1 MAGRNLEDSTLKL
14 KLWHLFRDYFDM
26 AEKKRRW
33 NGREDIPWGDCNKN
47 LDPAI
52 SDVVWTFCA
61 VELFLPDYLSESIPM
76 VRDNRGRA
84 WMFANWGYE
93 ELKHS
98 MALGDWLLHSG
109 WRTEE
114 EMQDLEAGVFKQE
127 YDLPYDNPLFMVCYT
142 TFQELATGVHYRNLR
157 RVIGGKCPALDKAL
171 NLISIDESAHADFFR
186 KVFETYLEFDRHEAL
201 GALHEVIKGF
211 QMPAVNLLIDGKRR
225 AAAVKE
231 LNIFDEATYYGTVV
245 TPILEKL
252 GVSKQEMKVYT
263 KRERTVVPAPVPAA

>member
-1 MAGRNLEDSTLKL
+1 MAGRLDDSTLKL
-14 KLWHLFRDYFDM
+14 KLWHQFRDYFDM

-33 NGREDIPWGDCNKN
+33 NCAEDIPWAQCNRN

-61 VELFLPDYLSESIPM
+61 VELFLPDYLAKSIPM

-84 WMFANWGYE
+84 FMFANWGYE

-114 EMQDLEAGVFKQE
+114 QMQDLEAGVFKQE

-142 TFQELATGVHYRNLR
+142 TFQELATGVHYRNLK

-171 NLISIDESAHADFFR
+171 TLISIDESAHADFFR

-231 LNIFDEATYYGTVV
+231 LNIFDEAIYYGTVV
-245 TPILEKL
+245 TPILDKL
-252 GVSKQEMKVYT
+252 GVTKQEMKVYAR
-263 KRERTVVPAPVPAA
+263 RERGVVPAAVPAA

>member
-1 MAGRNLEDSTLKL
+1 MTGRIAEDSTLQL

-33 NGREDIPWGDCNKN
+33 NNAEDIPWAQCNKN

-61 VELFLPDYLSESIPM
+61 VELFLPDYLAKSIPM

-114 EMQDLEAGVFKQE
+114 QMQDLAAGVFKQE

-157 RVIGGKCPALDKAL
+157 RVAGGKCPALDKAL
-171 NLISIDESAHADFFR
+171 TLISIDESAHADFFR
-186 KVFETYLEFDRHEAL
+186 RVFETYLEFDRHEAL

-211 QMPAVNLLIDGKRR
+211 QMPAVNLLIDGQRR

-252 GVSKQEMKVYT
+252 GVTKQEMKVHAR
-263 KRERTVVPAPVPAA
+263 RERAVVPTIAPAA